1 MTTRPPP
8 RRGTA
13 GGAALVLLAAC
24 ASAPTAPASPTTPAP
39 WPDGG
44 TAAIAPPPPP
54 GLRLPT
60 DVRPTGER
68 LSLRL
73 DPRATTFT
81 GTARIQLTVAA
92 AVPAFWLHA
101 QDLTLRRA
109 SLVQAGAEQ
118 PVRTVVT
125 PPDLLQIV
133 PATALA
139 PGQAE
144 LVLEYQ
150 GPLDPERSRGIYRV
164 DEHDGPYLYTFFE
177 PVDARRAFPCF
188 DEPSFKIPWELEIAV
203 PPGAGAFANTA
214 EAGRQ
219 TGADGW
225 VTVRFERSRPLP
237 SYLVAFAAGP
247 FDVVP
252 GAPAGHHQ
260 TPLRFIV
267 PPGHRDELVYAQS
280 ILPRIISLLEDATEV
295 PYPYGKLDVLVVP
308 RFWGTM
314 EHPGLVALGQ
324 PLMLFARGQEELS
337 RRQFGATI
345 AVHELAHDWYGD
357 LVTTAWWD
365 DTWLNE
371 AFGSWIDG
379 KVTGRLEPG
388 WRWER
393 KSVGLRQQAFEADSV
408 PGAKRIRQPIHTR
421 EDIEASFDAPL
432 TYFKGRTVIAMFERW
447 IGEVPWRHALATY
460 LNTYAD
466 RNATSEDLFKT
477 LDAALGRTVSAPL
490 ASFVDQP
497 GFPLLRASL
506 ACHGGAAASIQL
518 SQEPFVGGTD
528 RTWQFPVCARAGNG
542 KRVERGCT
550 LLETRTGSLALPASL
565 GCPAW
570 VVLNDGGLG
579 YYRVSYAPE
588 LRRKLRAMPSG
599 ALSAEEQVAMASDL
613 SALAERGEVP
623 VGEALDRAVAMTRQ
637 VDSDVATAGWETLD
651 SWLRKDRLSREGNS
665 RRVELFARLGS
676 ARARSIGWTPRPGD
690 SLDVRE
696 TRREVVPV
704 VANGAE
710 DRVLQADATRLARRW
725 LEDRTGLDEDVLEPV
740 LRVAARHGDG
750 TLFDLMVREA
760 QAGRARNDR
769 TRIITALGW
778 FEEPEV
784 AARARALLDDPRLEL
799 RDTALLLTQQIS
811 RSETREQAWPVL
823 RDRAATL
830 APKMRDDEAQR
841 LLASIKWACDRRLAD
856 EARKTLGPVME
867 QLGGGPFAL
876 QQALGVI
883 ERCAA
888 IHDRSDPTIQA
899 WLVAR
904 TRPGSSRK

>member
-1 MTTRPPP
+1 MTGDVAPGRRLAGPALALALVVGCASTPSAPP
-8 RRGTA
+8 RNEA
-13 GGAALVLLAAC
+13 PDAGAA
-24 ASAPTAPASPTTPAP
+24 S
-39 WPDGG
+39 
-44 TAAIAPPPPP
+44 IAPGPPP

-60 DVRPTGER
+60 EVRPTGER

-81 GTARIQLTVAA
+81 GTARIQLTVDAP
-92 AVPAFWLHA
+92 VSGFWLHA
-101 QDLTLRRA
+101 QDLTIRRA
-109 SLVQAGAEQ
+109 SLIQNGAEQ

-125 PPDLLQIV
+125 PPDLLQVV
-133 PATALA
+133 PGTRLA

-144 LVLEYQ
+144 LVLEYE
-150 GPLDPERSRGIYRV
+150 GPLDRERSRGIYRV
-164 DEHDGPYLYTFFE
+164 DEQDGPYLYTFFE
-177 PVDARRAFPCF
+177 PVDARRAFPSF
-188 DEPSFKIPWELEIAV
+188 DEPSFKIPWELEISV
-203 PPGAGAFANTA
+203 PPGSGAFANTA

-237 SYLVAFAAGP
+237 TYLVAFAAGP
-247 FDVVP
+247 FDVVR

-267 PPGHRDELVYAQS
+267 PPGHREELAYAQS
-280 ILPRIISLLEDATEV
+280 ILPRTISLLEDATEV

-324 PLMLFARGQEELS
+324 PLMLFPTGRDELS

-345 AVHELAHDWYGD
+345 AVHELAHYWYGD

-379 KVTGRLEPG
+379 KVTARLEPG

-393 KSVGLRQQAFEADSV
+393 RAIGLRQQAFRADSV

-447 IGEVPWRHALATY
+447 IGEAPWRSALATY
-460 LNTYAD
+460 LNAYAD

-477 LDAALGRTVSAPL
+477 LDAALGRTVSTPM

-497 GFPLLRASL
+497 GFPLLHATL
-506 ACHGGAAASIQL
+506 ACHGSAAASLEL
-518 SQEPFVGGTD
+518 SQEPFVPGTD
-528 RTWQFPVCARAGNG
+528 RTWQFPVCVRAGTG
-542 KRVERGCT
+542 KRVDRACT
-550 LLETRTGSLALPASL
+550 LLQGKTGSLSLPASL

-570 VVLNDGGLG
+570 VAVNDGGLG
-579 YYRVSYAPE
+579 YYRVAHAPE
-588 LRRKLRAMPSG
+588 LRKKLRATPRG
-599 ALSAEEQVAMASDL
+599 VLSAEEQVAVTSDL
-613 SALAERGEVP
+613 SALAERGDVP
-623 VGEALDRAVAMTRQ
+623 VAETLDRAVAMTRQ
-637 VDSDVATAGWETLD
+637 TDSDVAIAGWETLEG
-651 SWLRKDRLSREGNS
+651 WLREDRLSREGNS
-665 RRVELFARLGS
+665 RRRELFGRLGS

-704 VANGAE
+704 VARGAD
-710 DRVLQADATRLARRW
+710 DRTLQADATRLARRW

-740 LRVAARHGDG
+740 LRTAATRGDA

-760 QAGRARNDR
+760 QAARVRNDR

-778 FEEPEV
+778 FEDPEL
-784 AARARALLDDPRLEL
+784 AARARALLDDSRFEL
-799 RDTALLLTQQIS
+799 RDTAQVLAEQVS
-811 RSETREQAWPVL
+811 RSETRDQAWPVL
-823 RDRAATL
+823 RDRAAQL
-830 APKMRDDEAQR
+830 APRMRDDEAQR
-841 LLASIKWACDRRLAD
+841 LLASIKWSCDRRLAD
-856 EARKTLGPVME
+856 EARKTLSPVME

-876 QQALGVI
+876 QQALGQI
-883 ERCAA
+883 ERCAG
-888 IHDRSDPTIQA
+888 IHDRTDPAIQA
-899 WLVAR
+899 WLNAR
-904 TRPGSSRK
+904 TGSGSAPR